1 MAQVLRNTARVS
13 VHNFRARIA
22 VEKTKL
28 RNLRQFSQ
36 MSKTNMRTLLLT
48 ESSPDP
54 FSCSL
59 PANGVVGSTSRRVV
73 VVCAWCN
80 SRRYASS
87 CSIEVKMLDFLDDKS
102 FRVGTILG
110 CDTCECH
117 ARDED

>member
-1 MAQVLRNTARVS
+1 
-13 VHNFRARIA
+13 
-22 VEKTKL
+22 
-28 RNLRQFSQ
+28 
-36 MSKTNMRTLLLT
+36 MRTLLLT

-59 PANGVVGSTSRRVV
+59 PANCVVGSTSRRVV

-117 ARDED
+117 ARDEDQEKRLHGFSLKDRVEPHGTQEIQKLVTPQK